1 MTFRDRQGNNRA
13 PTGGNLDG
21 GPLGRSERRGLGRHP
36 EGTGGVSNRQ
46 ARRRARPLPKGTSLY
61 TPGASPARQAT
72 ERRSAKVLIFL
83 HQLPTWILP
92 LVMVVLLITGLAVK
106 GPGGAVA
113 FGGVAVVLG
122 WLAAI
127 SWPRLSATGRL
138 GRILGIAVVLAL
150 AGLQA
155 TR

>member
-1 MTFRDRQGNNRA
+1 M
-13 PTGGNLDG
+13 
-21 GPLGRSERRGLGRHP
+21 
-36 EGTGGVSNRQ
+36 
-46 ARRRARPLPKGTSLY
+46 PKGTSLY
-61 TPGASPARQAT
+61 TPGAAPARQAA
-72 ERRSAKVLIFL
+72 ERRSAKALIFL

-92 LVMVVLLITGLAVK
+92 LVMVALLIAGLAIK

-113 FGGVAVVLG
+113 FCGVAAVLG

-127 SWPRLSATGRL
+127 SWPRLSANGRL